1 MGKLIAVVAADAC
14 GKSTQVELIKEYL
27 KERDLK
33 FGFFHF
39 PAYGDNEFS
48 EMISKFLRG
57 EYGSVNEVNP
67 YFVANLYA
75 MDRFMFLPKL
85 QKMLEE
91 NDVVLLDRYVWCNMV
106 YQGSKCLEK
115 DKSSKYEAYTFDS
128 KERDLRMQGW
138 IHQLEF
144 NGLKLPYPDLTL
156 CLDVPFE
163 TMKKRL
169 EMKRNGDDRAYLK
182 GKEDIHE
189 GDLELQRNVKNN
201 YLNLVGY
208 LNYRIVE
215 CGDKNPQEV
224 FDSYVE
230 YLDYVLNKELI
241 NELRTFRF

>member
-1 MGKLIAVVAADAC
+1 
-14 GKSTQVELIKEYL
+14 
-27 KERDLK
+27 
-33 FGFFHF
+33 
-39 PAYGDNEFS
+39 
-48 EMISKFLRG
+48 
-57 EYGSVNEVNP
+57 
-67 YFVANLYA
+67 
-75 MDRFMFLPKL
+75 
-85 QKMLEE
+85 
-91 NDVVLLDRYVWCNMV
+91 
-106 YQGSKCLEK
+106 
-115 DKSSKYEAYTFDS
+115 
-128 KERDLRMQGW
+128 
-138 IHQLEF
+138 
-144 NGLKLPYPDLTL
+144 
-156 CLDVPFE
+156 
-163 TMKKRL
+163 MKKRL